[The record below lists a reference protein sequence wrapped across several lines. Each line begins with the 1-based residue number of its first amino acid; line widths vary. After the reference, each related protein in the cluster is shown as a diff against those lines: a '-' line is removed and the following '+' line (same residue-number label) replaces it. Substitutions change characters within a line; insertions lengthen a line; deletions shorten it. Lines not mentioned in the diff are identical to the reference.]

1 MIEKYVLLWMNV
13 CLRTYNVSLGIKN
26 KVYGIDL

>member
-1 MIEKYVLLWMNV
+1 MIEKYVLLWTNV
-13 CLRTYNVSLGIKN
+13 CLRTCNVSLGIKN